1 MSVDNPSGS
10 LSGKLPVVPNKGK
23 VFGTWGLAI
32 FTFSFLVNVNTTP
45 QLATFGLSALLIFI
59 LAIGLFLTPTAMA
72 ATEMGT
78 TWPRTGGIYIWTRL
92 AFGEPAGFMII
103 WLEWANFVVAW
114 PGIMGTLTLE
124 AAFILDPA
132 LNDNPVFLV
141 TVVVLVTW
149 LAAGMALR
157 GLKVARGFAWYSVV
171 IGTVIPV
178 IILVGF
184 ATASL
189 IGGTPPAMDASPSA
203 IFSGFDETN
212 IAFIS
217 GALLMFSGIEISAIH
232 AADIHNPA
240 RTIPRSN
247 VIAVALCF
255 FLLAPLTMAIA
266 ILVPAGD
273 INIVTG
279 LLQSAQMIFER
290 FNVSWLLP
298 IFGFCIVT
306 GLMTGLVQI
315 INGPS
320 RGLVVAG
327 RQGGNLPPVLQRENK
342 NKMPVVII
350 LTQATI
356 SSVLAL
362 GYFFLGSVQNAWF
375 MFALIQTNM
384 TLIMY
389 GIMFASVIKLRYSRP
404 NTERPY
410 QIPGKKVGL
419 YAVTGIGIM
428 VCVIGLLVSFQPTD
442 EAKGMSTAVYVTILL
457 LGTAA
462 FVVMPFVFWIFR
474 KPSWKTEEAPD
485 PDHPDGDPEALDA
498 AATH

>member
-1 MSVDNPSGS
+1 MSADNPSSS
-10 LSGKLPVVPNKGK
+10 LAGKVPARPPKTK
-23 VFGTWGLAI
+23 VFGVWGLAI

-45 QLATFGLSALLIFI
+45 QLATFGLASIVIFL

-78 TWPRTGGIYIWTRL
+78 TWPRTGGIYIWTRM

-124 AAFILDPA
+124 AAFIVDPE
-132 LNDNPVFLV
+132 LNNNPLFLV
-141 TVVVLVTW
+141 STVILVTW
-149 LAAGMALR
+149 IAAGMALR

-178 IILVGF
+178 VVLVGF
-184 ATASL
+184 AIASL
-189 IGGTPPAMDASPSA
+189 VGGTPPAMDASPSA
-203 IFSGFDETN
+203 IFSGFDATN

-232 AADIHNPA
+232 AADIQNPA

-247 VIAVALCF
+247 LIAVALCF
-255 FLLAPLTMAIA
+255 ILLVPLTMSIA
-266 ILVPAGD
+266 ILVPSKEID
-273 INIVTG
+273 IVTG
-279 LLQSAQMIFER
+279 LLQSAQTIFDR
-290 FNVSWLLP
+290 FDVGWLLP
-298 IFGFCIVT
+298 IFGFCVVT
-306 GLMTGLVQI
+306 GLATALVQI

-327 RQGGNLPPVLQRENK
+327 RQGGSLPPALPRENS

-350 LTQATI
+350 LLQATI
-356 SSVLAL
+356 SSILSL

-389 GIMFASVIKLRYSRP
+389 LIMFASVIKLRYSRP
-404 NTERPY
+404 NVNRPY

-419 YAVTGIGIM
+419 WAITGIGMLICI
-428 VCVIGLLVSFQPTD
+428 VGVLVSFQPTD
-442 EAKGMSTAVYVTILL
+442 EAAGMSTAVYITILL
-457 LGTAA
+457 LGTVA
-462 FVVMPFVFWIFR
+462 FVAMPFVFWIFR

-485 PDHPDGDPEALDA
+485 PDQPDPEALDA
-498 AATH
+498 AAAT